1 MCKEVDKDKT
11 KRLMNKI
18 IELESENLKTQNY
31 SRSEMSDKIIDLIKE
46 EVRKCY

>member
-1 MCKEVDKDKT
+1 MNSKLDQTKI

-18 IELESENLKTQNY
+18 IEIESDNLKTQKY
-31 SRSEMSDKIIDLIKE
+31 SRSEMSDKIIDIIKE

>member
-1 MCKEVDKDKT
+1 MNIKLDKSKI

-18 IELESENLKTQNY
+18 IEIESDNLKTQNY
-31 SRSEMSDKIIDLIKE
+31 SRSEMSDKIIELIKE